1 MLLLLL
7 MVLLTALGVG
17 ARLHHLEQRKRK
29 YWCLLVPEQF
39 GGYQG
44 EAHPI
49 AWVWFQSDGL
59 PHPGSPKTY
68 LEQFLL
74 QVCSVGCH
82 LDFPTE
88 YLDFLRSHLILKDH
102 LILSNSLSFQSSWL
116 VLILLLRL

>member
-1 MLLLLL
+1 MLLLML

-17 ARLHHLEQRKRK
+17 ARLHHLEQRKKK

-88 YLDFLRSHLILKDH
+88 YLDFLRSH
-102 LILSNSLSFQSSWL
+102 
-116 VLILLLRL
+116 

>member
-1 MLLLLL
+1 MLLLLP
-7 MVLLTALGVG
+7 MEWLTVPRWHLELG
-17 ARLHHLEQRKRK
+17 AHLHHLEQREEHW
-29 YWCLLVPEQF
+29 YWLVPEQSE
-39 GGYQG
+39 GYQG

-88 YLDFLRSHLILKDH
+88 YLDFLRDH
-102 LILSNSLSFQSSWL
+102 
-116 VLILLLRL
+116 